1 MNSIR
6 LSRIN
11 KISYK
16 INYSSYNDYSH
27 CITLRLKTS
36 IPPCG
41 YLYSLWN
48 KYFYFMDH
56 QGSKFYKYVDI
67 YDPFFKYNN
76 LTLLNLTE
84 GDYILV
90 STNALTKEDIWDIL
104 STSDDIRVINIL
116 TKYI

>member
-1 MNSIR
+1 MNSII
-6 LSRIN
+6 LSKIN

-16 INYSSYNDYSH
+16 ISYSSYHYCSH

-36 IPPCG
+36 IPPYG

-48 KYFYFMDH
+48 KYFYFMGH
-56 QGSKFYKYVDI
+56 QDSKFYKYVDI
-67 YDPFFKYNN
+67 YDPFFKYSN
-76 LTLLNLTE
+76 LPLLNLTE

-90 STNALTKEDIWDIL
+90 SKNALTKEDIWDIL
-104 STSDDIRVINIL
+104 SMTNDIRVINIL